1 MMANSRRSS
10 EKKNTLNLF
19 SSWFGGGSKEDDE
32 EGGSLSKHN
41 AKLSSLSQPT
51 PTLVRMTSNNETTM
65 VEPGNLSSKNSM
77 VSADSAQSSITNS
90 WAPPKFRRY
99 CPPPSFQH
107 SDAPIENMVIT
118 VKKKGASKARR
129 GDATLP
135 PVVEDATG
143 RPNVSDQRVFKN
155 YGKRVSS
162 NEKPNID
169 APETEDKSWFFWS
182 SHINRNDDVTSDI
195 NTCTSRDWTVK
206 SIDPVSP
213 KIIEESI
220 LELQETLGMEVKCL
234 DDVGTNSHVTAKET
248 FHHASECKHGED
260 DKTLKTTADWL
271 GKIAEIRVATHNDI
285 GQLSDNRKKL
295 PDQKRNSVQ
304 EQLKAF
310 HRPMRMD
317 YSNDSEMFREI
328 ESSINKEFLDI
339 RNQMLT
345 SGLSLREIAAFFHGI
360 ALMTAQVRSMQIQ
373 SANEAND
380 TSLDHFRTPSFC
392 SRGPIHEADSSLQN
406 IEPILFPGGDH
417 VLKKSGISHK
427 SNPNRHA
434 VVTNEQILIETQND
448 YFAGNSAPK
457 VGNQLNADF
466 RNENEFAGQPD
477 NTDNHIEWTEIA
489 ISVVDSDDS
498 QSNRYD
504 ESS

>member
-10 EKKNTLNLF
+10 EKKSSLNLL
-19 SSWFGGGSKEDDE
+19 SWFGGGSKEDDE
-32 EGGSLSKHN
+32 EGRSLSKHN

-51 PTLVRMTSNNETTM
+51 PTLIRMTSHNETTM
-65 VEPGNLSSKNSM
+65 VEPGNLASKNSM

-118 VKKKGASKARR
+118 VKKKGAGKARK
-129 GDATLP
+129 GDVTLP
-135 PVVEDATG
+135 PVVEDSNG
-143 RPNVSDQRVFKN
+143 GPNVSDQRVFKN

-162 NEKPNID
+162 NEKPNND
-169 APETEDKSWFFWS
+169 APETKAKNWFFWSS

-195 NTCTSRDWTVK
+195 NTYTSRDWTVK

-234 DDVGTNSHVTAKET
+234 DDIGTNSQVTAKET
-248 FHHASECKHGED
+248 FRYASEYKHGED
-260 DKTLKTTADWL
+260 DKTLKNTADWL
-271 GKIAEIRVATHNDI
+271 GKISEIRVSTHNGI
-285 GQLSDNRKKL
+285 GQLCDNANKL

-317 YSNDSEMFREI
+317 YSNDSEMFTEI
-328 ESSINKEFLDI
+328 ESSINEKFHDI

-360 ALMTAQVRSMQIQ
+360 ALMTAQVRSIQLQ
-373 SANEAND
+373 SANEKND
-380 TSLDHFRTPSFC
+380 TSLDHFRTPSFR
-392 SRGPIHEADSSLQN
+392 SRGSIHEVDSSLQN
-406 IEPILFPGGDH
+406 IEPILVPGGDH
-417 VLKKSGISHK
+417 LFEK
-427 SNPNRHA
+427 
-434 VVTNEQILIETQND
+434 TNEQMLIETQND
-448 YFAGNSAPK
+448 CFAGNSGPK
-457 VGNQLNADF
+457 VGNHLNEHL
-466 RNENEFAGQPD
+466 RNEKEFAGQPD
-477 NTDNHIEWTEIA
+477 NTDNHNEWSEIA

-498 QSNRYD
+498 NRLD
-504 ESS
+504 NQT